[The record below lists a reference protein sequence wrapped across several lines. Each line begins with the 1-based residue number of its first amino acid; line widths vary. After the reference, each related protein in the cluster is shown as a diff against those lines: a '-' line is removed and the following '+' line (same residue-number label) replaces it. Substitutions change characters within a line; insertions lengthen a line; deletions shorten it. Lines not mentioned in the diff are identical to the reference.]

1 MKTSSKLWISVA
13 AASVG
18 LALVST
24 PTLANQKHGHGAN
37 TPTGAAMPHGGHGG
51 MMGGGMMQMMER
63 MHGLMNSGG
72 MGSGMGAG
80 MMGGGMMSS
89 GMQQAFDTDK
99 DGSVSPEELRNG
111 LLVELK
117 AQDADGDNALSIE
130 EFEVLHSARIRNQMV
145 DKFQN
150 LDANGDGLVT
160 EAEMAAPADKMEM
173 RLKRQ
178 NANAPMKKAQG
189 AAMQNSTTNN
199 N

>member
-18 LALVST
+18 LALVSA

-37 TPTGAAMPHGGHGG
+37 TPTGAATPHGGQGG

-63 MHGLMNSGG
+63 MHGMMNSG
-72 MGSGMGAG
+72 GMGAG
-80 MMGGGMMSS
+80 MMGSGMMGG

-99 DGSVSPEELRNG
+99 DGAVSPEELRNG

-145 DKFQN
+145 DKFQK

-189 AAMQNSTTNN
+189 PAKQNSTTNN